1 MLAGIH
7 QSHYLPWLRYVEKIA
22 RCDIFIILDDIQ
34 FTKNGW
40 QNRNRIKTH
49 QGPALLTVPVHARVA
64 ANLNTIRI
72 DDTQPWRAKHLRA
85 FEQSYGK
92 APHFEAHLPF
102 LRGVYGRRWER
113 LIDLNR
119 HMLDYVLSVMGIDTP
134 IRYSSELD
142 VEGAATE
149 RLVRLIKAVDATRYY
164 SGAHAISEYLD
175 AELMKESNI
184 ELVIQEWRSPV
195 YPQLHGAYE
204 PDLAVLDLLFNTG
217 PDARHILMGGSA

>member
-1 MLAGIH
+1 MVAGIH

-22 RCDIFIILDDIQ
+22 RCDIFIVLDDIQ

-49 QGPALLTVPVHARVA
+49 QGPSLLTVPVHAGA
-64 ANLNTIRI
+64 AEALNTIRI
-72 DDTQPWRAKHLRA
+72 DNTQSWRAKHLRA

-92 APHFEAHLPF
+92 SPHFEAHRPF
-102 LRGVYGRRWER
+102 LQDVYGRRWER

-119 HMLDYVLSVMGIDTP
+119 YMLDYVLSVMGIDTP
-134 IRYSSELD
+134 IRYSSQLH
-142 VEGAATE
+142 VEGTATE
-149 RLVRLIKAVDATRYY
+149 RLVKLIKAVDATRYY

-175 AELMKESNI
+175 AELMEESNI

-195 YPQLHGAYE
+195 YPQLHGAYV
-204 PDLAVLDLLFNTG
+204 PDLTIFDLLFNTG
-217 PDARHILMGGSA
+217 AEARRLLMGEPA